1 MSAPASPAL
10 YGFSL
15 FYCMTT
21 SLAAGGEGLG
31 TLWGE
36 QAALELLREA
46 GFEQVTVER
55 IEGDILNSYYVA
67 AKP

>member
-1 MSAPASPAL
+1 
-10 YGFSL
+10 
-15 FYCMTT
+15 MTT